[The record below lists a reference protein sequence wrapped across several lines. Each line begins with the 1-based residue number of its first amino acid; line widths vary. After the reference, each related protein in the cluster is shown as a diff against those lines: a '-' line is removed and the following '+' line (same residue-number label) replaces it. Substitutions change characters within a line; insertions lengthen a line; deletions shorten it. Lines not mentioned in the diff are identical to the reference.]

1 LRCARLVLYPRLA
14 RRAACLITWPATRS
28 FSPLSLHDAL
38 PISRL
43 SRRHSTAYCHPRL
56 AGFYRSTA
64 RPVWHERFAVRV
76 DGLWLHARNN
86 RTERSGLPDR
96 STRLR
101 SGHGT
106 RQRRRSGFVAA
117 VELRLGKIRTGQA
130 QNLVRFAQFPVL
142 AFQSLDAFS
151 FLGRLAGAVANIS
164 LVFAYPAMQRLG
176 DTANLGRNG
185 FDGCPFGGV
194 VLQVLQNHAHSTFTD
209 FRGIAIRFLHAS
221 FSQELRPPRTPVRF
235 SSFFPSRHLNKMGK
249 YSRPALVNYFSSA
262 T

>member
-117 VELRLGKIRTGQA
+117 PGCRPVGLRLGKIRTGQA

-142 AFQSLDAFS
+142 AFQRLDPLPFLSGLPGPAPQVSLI
-151 FLGRLAGAVANIS
+151 LAHPAV
-164 LVFAYPAMQRLG
+164 QRLRNTT
-176 DTANLGRNG
+176 DLGRNG
-185 FDGCPFGGV
+185 FDRCPFGWV
-194 VLQVLQNHAHSTFTD
+194 VVHVLQNHAHGTFTD
-209 FRGIAIRFLHAS
+209 FWGVAVGLF
-221 FSQELRPPRTPVRF
+221 
-235 SSFFPSRHLNKMGK
+235 
-249 YSRPALVNYFSSA
+249 
-262 T
+262 